1 MRFECFVISV
11 VVPLQRLDGRH
22 GMLLKRGCVVSKEAI
37 MLTALIVI
45 LLLVLLF
52 GGLGIFVAKVFL
64 LGLLLALLV
73 GAFTGFAGRR
83 RGGHI

>member
-1 MRFECFVISV
+1 
-11 VVPLQRLDGRH
+11 
-22 GMLLKRGCVVSKEAI
+22 
-37 MLTALIVI
+37 
-45 LLLVLLF
+45 
-52 GGLGIFVAKVFL
+52 VFL